1 MTSLRLPRRI
11 IERIEREARRA
22 GLSVNEYLID
32 LLSQGLDPRE
42 RAVEYIE
49 ASRELLDEAR
59 QELARGDARQA
70 AEKVWGA
77 AALAIKAYASWRE
90 GKRLTSHGELWHYSK
105 KLMDELGDWVS
116 DAWAQAASMH
126 ICFYEGW
133 CTQKHVE
140 EAMKRVEKLVKEIA
154 ERIRAAQR

>member
-1 MTSLRLPRRI
+1 VTSLRLPRRI
-11 IERIEREARRA
+11 IERIEQEARRA

-32 LLSQGLDPRE
+32 LLSQGLDPGE

-49 ASRELLDEAR
+49 AARELLDEAR
-59 QELARGDARQA
+59 QELARGDVRQA

-105 KLMDELGDWVS
+105 KLMDELGEWIH
-116 DAWAQAASMH
+116 DAWMSAAGMH

-140 EAMKRVEKLVKEIA
+140 EAMKRVEKLVKEVA
-154 ERIRAAQR
+154 ERIRAAQ